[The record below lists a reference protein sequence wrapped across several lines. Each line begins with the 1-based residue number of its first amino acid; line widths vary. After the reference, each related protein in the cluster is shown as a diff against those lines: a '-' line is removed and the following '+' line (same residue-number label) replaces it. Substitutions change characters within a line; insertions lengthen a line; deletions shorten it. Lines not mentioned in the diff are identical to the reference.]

1 MQWVS
6 WQELCWSCCNGWALK
21 VVCRMEIE
29 MKIKEKQEI
38 EECSCG
44 CSRQEK
50 DIKVAGEEEAREAK
64 PEQSVECYGNHG
76 TEYPEV
82 GIKWT
87 KQRKCV
93 YQILGESAEPL
104 NAVQIYNRIP
114 MESREGNFAVSTI
127 YRILTAFEEKGL
139 VSREHFLGDG
149 TVCYTLNRGGH
160 THYAICLGCHK
171 RIPLKSCPFSH
182 MHLDTEEGF
191 TVTGHKLELYGY
203 CENCRK
209 RLGR

>member
-1 MQWVS
+1 
-6 WQELCWSCCNGWALK
+6 
-21 VVCRMEIE
+21 
-29 MKIKEKQEI
+29 MKIREKQEI

-50 DIKVAGEEEAREAK
+50 DIKIAGEEEAREAK
-64 PEQSVECYGNHG
+64 PEQSVECYDNHG

-114 MESREGNFAVSTI
+114 MESGEGNFAVSTI

-149 TVCYTLNRGGH
+149 TVCYTLNRGDIH
-160 THYAICLGCHK
+160 TMQSAWDVT
-171 RIPLKSCPFSH
+171 SESH
-182 MHLDTEEGF
+182 
-191 TVTGHKLELYGY
+191 
-203 CENCRK
+203 
-209 RLGR
+209 

>member
-29 MKIKEKQEI
+29 MKIREKQEI

-64 PEQSVECYGNHG
+64 PEQSVECYDNHG

-114 MESREGNFAVSTI
+114 MESGEGNFAVSTI
-127 YRILTAFEEKGL
+127 YPDSYSL
-139 VSREHFLGDG
+139 
-149 TVCYTLNRGGH
+149 
-160 THYAICLGCHK
+160 
-171 RIPLKSCPFSH
+171 
-182 MHLDTEEGF
+182 
-191 TVTGHKLELYGY
+191 
-203 CENCRK
+203 
-209 RLGR
+209 